1 MQRQRLFTTHV
12 RFETDT
18 HRSSVWRSPSY
29 HVCNLFVYLLIYLFI
44 YLFIYLL
51 FIYFVCFF
59 IYCFVY
65 FFFIYLIHAF
75 IWCDWISEKE
85 KKKKKINKYEKT
97 DGLTGEMTA
106 GDNMF
111 ESKRIGKDKKRT
123 LKNWTLRT
131 FVAEPK

>member
-1 MQRQRLFTTHV
+1 MYVIYLFI
-12 RFETDT
+12 
-18 HRSSVWRSPSY
+18 
-29 HVCNLFVYLLIYLFI
+29 CLFI
-44 YLFIYLL
+44 YLFIIYLFCL
-51 FIYFVCFF
+51 FF

-65 FFFIYLIHAF
+65 FIFIYLIHAF
-75 IWCDWISEKE
+75 IWCDWISENGKT
-85 KKKKKINKYEKT
+85 KKKINKYEKT